1 MPNFFAT
8 APRHLESLLADEL
21 LGLGLGE
28 VKEARSGARFSG
40 PLADAYRACLWSR
53 IANRVLLPLASFPV
67 VDSATLY
74 AGASAIPWEEHL
86 SARGTFAV
94 QFDGVE
100 GGISHTQFGALR
112 VKDAIVD
119 RFRERSGERPSV
131 DRERPDVRVQA
142 YLHRGQATLSLDL
155 SGDSLHLRG
164 YRRQGSAA
172 PLKENL
178 AAAILLR
185 SAWPELAR
193 EGAALLD
200 PLCGSGTLCIEGAL
214 IAADMAPG
222 ILRDHWGMT
231 GWLGHEDGVWQAL
244 LVEAR
249 ERRAVGLARFD
260 AAKTSIRGYD
270 RDPAAIRAA
279 LDNLQRAGLT
289 GRVHL
294 RPAGHRAARAFPRLA
309 RRHLHRQPRPG
320 ARVGPE
326 TRQPAAQELQAS
338 GEVAAAGTGDL
349 LSALRCRPAGIRHRP
364 GQLRDCNRRT
374 HR

>member
-74 AGASAIPWEEHL
+74 AGASTIPWEEHL
-86 SARGTFAV
+86 SGRGTFAV
-94 QFDGVE
+94 QFDGAE

-142 YLHRGQATLSLDL
+142 YLHRGLATLSLDL

-231 GWLGHEDGVWQAL
+231 GWLGH
-244 LVEAR
+244 
-249 ERRAVGLARFD
+249 
-260 AAKTSIRGYD
+260 
-270 RDPAAIRAA
+270 AAIFRPDAGGP
-279 LDNLQRAGLT
+279 RAG
-289 GRVHL
+289 G
-294 RPAGHRAARAFPRLA
+294 AAW
-309 RRHLHRQPRPG
+309 G
-320 ARVGPE
+320 
-326 TRQPAAQELQAS
+326 
-338 GEVAAAGTGDL
+338 
-349 LSALRCRPAGIRHRP
+349 
-364 GQLRDCNRRT
+364 
-374 HR
+374 